1 MIEISDWI
9 KIKKNLTQDTCSCD
23 GGESEVNN
31 VKKLDSKTHKLKRKL
46 RTFVFRYINTKCTP
60 LTILRNYLKNVKV
73 ENK

>member
-31 VKKLDSKTHKLKRKL
+31 VKNIYPR
-46 RTFVFRYINTKCTP
+46 
-60 LTILRNYLKNVKV
+60 
-73 ENK
+73 